1 MLIKGGSGVTVFS
14 IDNRVSVVIATIRQ
28 HIYYMPNI
36 DSSTIIVIYS
46 TRHARQLLLIWYIAY
61 IAELTDP
68 DLEIFWFKMWL
79 NEYAWCNCCSVESHI
94 PSDPSI
100 SSRI

>member
-1 MLIKGGSGVTVFS
+1 M
-14 IDNRVSVVIATIRQ
+14 DNCDSVVIATIRQ

-46 TRHARQLLLIWYIAY
+46 TRHACQLLLIWYVTY

-68 DLEIFWFKMWL
+68 DLGVFMFKK
-79 NEYAWCNCCSVESHI
+79 C
-94 PSDPSI
+94 D
-100 SSRI
+100 